1 LKQRRQAICLGR
13 QGDERWNIKRK
24 EKEDAVL
31 VMSSTILE
39 KVELGANDRSYLL
52 RNKQLV
58 VAEKKDMSFMP
69 LYA

>member
-1 LKQRRQAICLGR
+1 
-13 QGDERWNIKRK
+13 
-24 EKEDAVL
+24 
-31 VMSSTILE
+31 MSSTILE

-69 LYA
+69 L